1 MTTPG
6 AALSGG
12 GASPPQE
19 ARLNRQRE
27 PLPTDVASLP
37 ALPAGYAHALDGALR
52 ALGIQLGSEART
64 AIDGHVRLLLA
75 WNAAIN
81 LTAITD
87 PAEVARRHVA
97 DSLSALEVI
106 RSGAHATI
114 LDIGSGGGFP
124 GLPLAAALADSRV
137 LLVDA
142 TAKKV
147 AFLDAA
153 RRATGLAGRVDVAA
167 ARAESIGLRGP
178 RGGWDVVTARAVG
191 SLADLVELAMP
202 VLGPGGRL
210 VAWKRG
216 DIAVELEA
224 ARRAA
229 AALGS
234 GEPEILPVAGSVDL
248 PGHVLVI
255 VRKVAA
261 TPAGF
266 PRDPAVRRR
275 RPW

>member
-37 ALPAGYAHALDGALR
+37 ALPAGYTRSLDGALR
-52 ALGIQLGSEART
+52 ALGIELGSEARA

-97 DSLSALEVI
+97 DSLTALDVLSA
-106 RSGAHATI
+106 GAHASI
-114 LDIGSGGGFP
+114 IDIGSGGGFP
-124 GLPLAAALADSRV
+124 GLVLAAALADSRV

-153 RRATGLAGRVDVAA
+153 RLAVGLAGRVDVAA
-167 ARAESIGLRGP
+167 ARAESIRPPAPG
-178 RGGWDVVTARAVG
+178 GGWDVVTARAVG
-191 SLADLVELAMP
+191 SLADLIELAMP
-202 VLGPGGRL
+202 VLASGGRL

-216 DIAVELEA
+216 DIAKELEA
-224 ARRAA
+224 ARGAA
-229 AALGS
+229 TALGAA
-234 GEPEILPVAGSVDL
+234 EPAVFPVPDSVDL

-261 TPAGF
+261 TPPGF
-266 PRDPAVRRR
+266 PRDLAVRRR